1 MHKLVC
7 CNVTQPIDKLRQAR
21 TDSCTLSSTFTA
33 LPHKRAHDSTCCRR
47 RTRRMPRSPAVA
59 PLPQSTHRSRQVAWQ
74 PLPPPSD
81 THSLPPA
88 AVAGGFG
95 WAGLRDGDAHALAA
109 CAMDA
114 VQRGRC
120 DVDAGRPR
128 CLAADPGDPMAQGE
142 TAGRVF
148 ATPDGAAPAAGGSD
162 RADEWMWEGPG
173 PGPADDASDPF
184 RAGW

>member
-95 WAGLRDGDAHALAA
+95 AQTCAFALRAECVSA
-109 CAMDA
+109 
-114 VQRGRC
+114 
-120 DVDAGRPR
+120 
-128 CLAADPGDPMAQGE
+128 
-142 TAGRVF
+142 VF
-148 ATPDGAAPAAGGSD
+148 AEHD
-162 RADEWMWEGPG
+162 ADMQFVFLAFEKGEESVGRLSAEGVESRQQKNEESEDSHPRLTWITET
-173 PGPADDASDPF
+173 DT
-184 RAGW
+184 